1 VLIDAGTGAAV
12 RRARVDVIAGV
23 PRIATVISNGRM
35 EVMPGSSPIT
45 TVMSDDEG
53 HFAVDV
59 PASTQATVRVSK
71 ARYAPVTRTLSAL
84 QLRDSVPLLLALTP
98 GAAIVG
104 RVVDTAGEPV
114 ANVPI
119 LVLEGGAPGE
129 LLWGYSATAA
139 AEGAI
144 GAPATVSNLG
154 SPISDGDPFTFS
166 SLAGPMRLRFSSDDE
181 NWYLKAVTIDGYDT
195 TDTIFDF
202 AFDGRDYTNAEVV
215 FSRRG
220 ATITGRATDDRRT
233 PVRDYALYVFS
244 DDRDKWVPGSRWIR
258 MARAG
263 ADGAFRIR
271 ALPPATYW
279 AVAVDR
285 VDSSVRTTDAADPAL
300 LEILAP
306 HATSVTV
313 GQAEARDVT
322 LRLVRR

>member
-1 VLIDAGTGAAV
+1 M
-12 RRARVDVIAGV
+12 
-23 PRIATVISNGRM
+23 ISTA
-35 EVMPGSSPIT
+35 PGSS
-45 TVMSDDEG
+45 
-53 HFAVDV
+53 
-59 PASTQATVRVSK
+59 
-71 ARYAPVTRTLSAL
+71 
-84 QLRDSVPLLLALTP
+84 LT
-98 GAAIVG
+98 G
-104 RVVDTAGEPV
+104 R
-114 ANVPI
+114 

-220 ATITGRATDDRRT
+220 ATLTGGATDDRGT

-244 DDRDKWVPGSRWIR
+244 DDRDKWVAGSRWIR

-271 ALPPATYW
+271 SLPPGTYW

-285 VDSSVRTTDAADPAL
+285 VDSSVRTTDPAEPAL
-300 LEILAP
+300 LETLVP
-306 HATSVTV
+306 YATAVTV
-313 GQAEARDVT
+313 GEAEARDVT